1 MREVLYHR
9 NAVRYLRRMPLDR
22 KDQLKGAIDQ
32 LASTEDPVMHPN
44 VKAMAGD
51 WSGCHRLRIGQ
62 YRAVFR
68 LVAVDGHETLQVL
81 QVGSRGNVY

>member
-9 NAVRYLRRMPLDR
+9 NAVRYLRRMPPDR
-22 KDQLKGAIDQ
+22 KDQVKGAIDQ
-32 LASTEDPVMHPN
+32 LASSEDPAMHPN

-51 WSGCHRLRIGQ
+51 WNGCHRLRIGQ
-62 YRAVFR
+62 YRAVLR

-81 QVGSRGNVY
+81 QVGPRGNVY